1 MSVLQESGQSAIS
14 DETYYLVEQEDIQ
27 EVDDEEEY
35 KHPDL
40 MNRDEPTSVVGLAA
54 PTISDGHQDAR
65 ALVRLIQCPTCSLPL
80 RSPVTLPCGI
90 SLCRQC
96 LPTSYTREHVSYP
109 DVQSRR
115 QAIQCPFADCQQE
128 HTLEDCAVNV
138 VLTKLLDSIVLE
150 VVRQRSSAGE
160 TQTMLEEVPAI
171 RDPSLEGPSEKM
183 EGLCGHSRTLP
194 GARLASTYTLAE
206 MGELDHTAE
215 VIYKDAEPA
224 GVAAALDMELL
235 GRLKE
240 AVQKDLDCHVCYNL
254 MLNPVTTPCGHTFC
268 RKCLARIL
276 DHADMCPICRRNLPL
291 PASLTTHPDD
301 KSLSQLLLSLCL
313 AETRARDEAAIEE
326 ERSAPGGLDTALFLV
341 AVNFPSMPVLLHVFE
356 PRYRLMIRRAMET
369 TGQFGMVAHNQH
381 GHPQG
386 SMGRTRFM
394 EMGVLVQIEHFQ
406 TLPDGRSFLQC
417 RGISRFRIVAHG
429 MLDGY
434 VMGRIQKV
442 EDISLA
448 EEEQLEAREL
458 GAALAVPPTEQNSTS
473 NNNNI
478 LNLDRVSTSEL
489 FAIGQ
494 NFVQRAR
501 ERSAPWLQGRIIDVY
516 GGPPDDPA
524 VFPYWFASVLPL
536 HEDEK
541 YKLLPTMSVRERLKI
556 TARWVQRIE
565 AQRWYV

>member
-1 MSVLQESGQSAIS
+1 MSVLQESGLPAIT
-14 DETYYLVEQEDIQ
+14 DETYYQIEQVDAQ
-27 EVDDEEEY
+27 EVDAEEEF
-35 KHPDL
+35 KHPDF
-40 MNRDEPTSVVGLAA
+40 MTRDEPTSVVGIAV

-65 ALVRLIQCPTCSLPL
+65 ALVRLVQCPMCSLPL
-80 RSPVTLPCGI
+80 RSPVTLPCGN

-96 LPTSYTREHVSYP
+96 LPTSHTREHVTYP

-115 QAIQCPFADCQQE
+115 QAIQCPFTDCHQE

-138 VLTKLLDSIVLE
+138 VLAKLLDSIVIE

-160 TQTMLEEVPAI
+160 TQTMLEEVPVV
-171 RDPSLEGPSEKM
+171 RESSLEGASEKV
-183 EGLCGHSRTLP
+183 EGLYGHSRTLP

-206 MGELDHTAE
+206 MGELDYAAD
-215 VIYKDAEPA
+215 VIYRDAEPA
-224 GVAAALDMELL
+224 AIGAALDMELL
-235 GRLKE
+235 GQLKDV
-240 AVQKDLDCHVCYNL
+240 VQKDLDCHVCYNL

-276 DHADMCPICRRNLPL
+276 DHADMCPVCRRNLPL
-291 PASLTTHPDD
+291 PASLATHPDD
-301 KSLSQLLLSLCL
+301 RTLAELLLALCP
-313 AETRARDEAAIEE
+313 EEISARTEAANAE

-341 AVNFPSMPVLLHVFE
+341 TVNFPSMPVLLHVFE
-356 PRYRLMIRRAMET
+356 PRYRLMIRRALET

-417 RGISRFRIVAHG
+417 RGISRFRVVAHG

-434 VMGRIQKV
+434 VMGRVQKV

-458 GAALAVPPTEQNSTS
+458 GATLAIPPTE
-473 NNNNI
+473 NNNNNAI
-478 LNLDRVSTSEL
+478 LNLDRISTSEL

>member
-1 MSVLQESGQSAIS
+1 MSVLQESGLPAIS
-14 DETYYLVEQEDIQ
+14 DETYYLVEQEDAQ
-27 EVDDEEEY
+27 EVDEESY

-40 MNRDEPTSVVGLAA
+40 MNRDDQTPVVGIPPPA
-54 PTISDGHQDAR
+54 TSDGHQDAR
-65 ALVRLIQCPTCSLPL
+65 TLVRLIQCSICSLPL
-80 RSPVTLPCGI
+80 RSPVTLPCGN

-96 LPTSYTREHVSYP
+96 LPTSYTRELVSYP

-115 QAIQCPFADCQQE
+115 QAIQCPFTDCQQE

-138 VLTKLLDSIVLE
+138 VLTKLLDSVVIE

-160 TQTMLEEVPAI
+160 TQTMLEEVPVM
-171 RDPSLEGPSEKM
+171 RDPSLAGASEKVG
-183 EGLCGHSRTLP
+183 GLQGHSRTLP

-206 MGELDHTAE
+206 MGELDHSAD
-215 VIYKDAEPA
+215 VIYTDTEPA
-224 GVAAALDMELL
+224 TVGAALDMELL
-235 GRLKE
+235 GQLKDV
-240 AVQKDLDCHVCYNL
+240 VQKDLDCHVCYNL

-276 DHADMCPICRRNLPL
+276 DHADMCPVCRRNLPL

-301 KSLSQLLLSLCL
+301 KLLSQLLLSLCPEEML
-313 AETRARDEAAIEE
+313 ARNEAVDAE

-341 AVNFPSMPVLLHVFE
+341 TVNFPSMPVLLHVFE
-356 PRYRLMIRRAMET
+356 PRYRLMIRRALET

-417 RGISRFRIVAHG
+417 RGISRFRVVAHG

-458 GAALAVPPTEQNSTS
+458 GAALAVPSTEQS
-473 NNNNI
+473 NNNNNAI

-516 GGPPDDPA
+516 GC
-524 VFPYWFASVLPL
+524 
-536 HEDEK
+536 
-541 YKLLPTMSVRERLKI
+541 LLYTSPSPRDGLLSRMPSS
-556 TARWVQRIE
+556 A
-565 AQRWYV
+565 